1 MLNAEIDANE
11 ATEIAQR
18 EIRNLHEFLAKDS
31 VDKIIEM
38 NTEFD
43 VKSTL
48 YLHSPIWFVSYE
60 YKKQRYRILVD
71 GATGE
76 VIKGDLPA
84 PEFKLL

>member
-1 MLNAEIDANE
+1 
-11 ATEIAQR
+11 
-18 EIRNLHEFLAKDS
+18 
-31 VDKIIEM
+31 M

-48 YLHSPIWFVSYE
+48 YLHSPIWFVNYD
-60 YKKQRYRILVD
+60 YKKQRYRILLD